1 MSCLKEKNK
10 NSKLKLPL
18 RAYILYL
25 LLITFALSGITF
37 SRYIASSSGDDSAR
51 VAVIK
56 NLDITETG
64 NFTEPQN
71 WVIAP
76 GADITKKAVVN
87 FEGSEMACYVF
98 LKIDAPKWTH
108 DANHRYTYSDNE
120 SGDEFLSWNV
130 SGGWNYLCDD
140 GSDEI
145 FYTAVKPNTPFSAD
159 IVANDGQIKV
169 SDSITKSDLDG
180 FPSSLGLTFEAAA
193 VQYGGFNE
201 GNTESERAI
210 AAWNAVKNK

>member
-1 MSCLKEKNK
+1 M
-10 NSKLKLPL
+10 
-18 RAYILYL
+18 
-25 LLITFALSGITF
+25 
-37 SRYIASSSGDDSAR
+37 
-51 VAVIK
+51 IK

-76 GADITKKAVVN
+76 GADITKKAVLN